1 MGELTIPTS
10 LTLGAGTLYVKGDDG
25 EYKELGKI
33 SEATFTAD
41 KLTEAEPTP
50 PITLRDYTEPL
61 AFTVRIPRRQVE
73 RLIKKLRR
81 LTKLCHIIRHT
92 KSTRIKKKCFKT
104 LLAAGLID
112 FGGAP

>member
-1 MGELTIPTS
+1 MAEPTIPTT
-10 LTLGAGTLYVKGDDG
+10 LTLGAGTLYVKDGDG

-41 KLTEAEPTP
+41 ELFDAEPTP
-50 PITLRDYTEPL
+50 PITLPDFTEPME
-61 AFTVRIPRRQVE
+61 FTVRIPRRQVE

-81 LTKLCHIIRHT
+81 LAKLCHIFQHT
-92 KSTRIKKKCFKT
+92 KSARIRKKCFKT